1 MPASPLFFRRPVPA
15 PYFQSLFLI
24 LQIQPPSGG
33 IIKIYSPR
41 FKKTRR
47 WRGGGGVRTM
57 FIISKTKELSFRC
70 SAEYQNF
77 WIWLR
82 KSGPIYPLAFKFK
95 SFILRR
101 LSLILP
107 FSTHSMFKLERC
119 LLWFR
124 LVSAVL
130 PSQLRNVGSLV
141 CSSM

>member
-15 PYFQSLFLI
+15 PHFQSLFLI

-47 WRGGGGVRTM
+47 WRRGGGGGGPKTT
-57 FIISKTKELSFRC
+57 KTKELSFRC
-70 SAEYQNF
+70 SAEFQNF

-82 KSGPIYPLAFKFK
+82 KSEPIYPLAFKFK

-101 LSLILP
+101 LSLILS
-107 FSTHSMFKLERC
+107 FSTHSMLKLERC
-119 LLWFR
+119 LLGFR